1 MAILQFIGLLILLA
15 GGGHCSRFVAY
26 VSVFFEC
33 VAQLSR
39 HFVQVAPK
47 RVLDCRVV
55 MGDWLAVVLHCFA
68 AFDCLCVQLLVRFAR
83 VSIVGF
89 WLC

>member
-1 MAILQFIGLLILLA
+1 LT
-15 GGGHCSRFVAY
+15 C
-26 VSVFFEC
+26 
-33 VAQLSR
+33 

-68 AFDCLCVQLLVRFAR
+68 AFDCLCVQLLVRFAL
-83 VSIVGF
+83 VS
-89 WLC
+89 WLICWLLALLTTLSIDCLSTWVAVLMHGS